1 MQNPQTK
8 PIEQWTR
15 QECEE
20 YLAQYPKSLRSEAVR
35 KRLESFQPAPKPDTH
50 ARKFE
55 KEQQAVS
62 NSPFTPLD
70 LDEILHSISGFN
82 FPPTLN
88 PDVRGK
94 QFENDQQ
101 ADTNPS
107 FDETLHSVFGNAT
120 RQEYS
125 DMIDEQDAMEEK
137 NDWWIILLSIVGVVA
152 AIALVIGSAVVRD
165 TSWLLAGILSILGFA
180 IGWVSIQVLEEYF

>member
-1 MQNPQTK
+1 MQNAQTK

-35 KRLESFQPAPKPDTH
+35 IRLESFSPAPKPDTH
-50 ARKFE
+50 AQQFE
-55 KEQQAVS
+55 NEQQADANAS
-62 NSPFTPLD
+62 LS
-70 LDEILHSISGFN
+70 EILDSILGNAIRREQSGKTN
-82 FPPTLN
+82 GSSDEM
-88 PDVRGK
+88 PD
-94 QFENDQQ
+94 
-101 ADTNPS
+101 
-107 FDETLHSVFGNAT
+107 SVFENAT

-125 DMIDEQDAMEEK
+125 DMINGQDDVEEK
-137 NDWWIILLSIVGVVA
+137 GNWWKIILSIVGVVA
-152 AIALVIGSAVVRD
+152 AIALVIASIAVRD